1 MNWTWEPD
9 RKHPSFAASYTRVT
23 ERIKAKL
30 LPLVAS
36 FAWLPLL
43 AFLLFATSGS
53 FLVVSRPEKAD
64 LFVVLAGGTENRPL
78 CGARAFARELCGQD
92 DDKRARGRQDLR

>member
-1 MNWTWEPD
+1 MI
-9 RKHPSFAASYTRVT
+9 

-53 FLVVSRPEKAD
+53 FLVVNRPEKAD
-64 LFVVLAGGTENRPL
+64 LLVVLAGGTEKGYTISVAASSNNREFGTAWWKHRQWAKNNL
-78 CGARAFARELCGQD
+78 GEWLRLVRWELVE
-92 DDKRARGRQDLR
+92 RWIR